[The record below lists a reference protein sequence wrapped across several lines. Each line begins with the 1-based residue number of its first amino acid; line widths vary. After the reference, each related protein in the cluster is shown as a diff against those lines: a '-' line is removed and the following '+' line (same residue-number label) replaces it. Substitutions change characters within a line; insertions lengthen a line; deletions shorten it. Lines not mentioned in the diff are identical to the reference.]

1 MLYEPEVV
9 WVKASLRR
17 TQYARL
23 LAAAA
28 GGVAVGRL
36 LNLAPQDPKAAG
48 ARFLPRRA
56 GEDWQ
61 TTNS

>member
-1 MLYEPEVV
+1 
-9 WVKASLRR
+9 VKASLRR

-28 GGVAVGRL
+28 GGAAVGRL